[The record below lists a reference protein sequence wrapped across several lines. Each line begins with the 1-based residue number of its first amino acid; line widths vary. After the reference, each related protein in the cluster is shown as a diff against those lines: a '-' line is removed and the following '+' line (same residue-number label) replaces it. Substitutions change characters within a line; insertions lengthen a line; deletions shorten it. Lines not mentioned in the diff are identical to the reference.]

1 MNLRQ
6 EKILEL
12 LNKSDTWIKGKELS
26 IILDVS
32 DRTIRSDIDK
42 LNQEF
47 PGIVQSSTR
56 QGYALDFDV
65 YSQFIT
71 QTTETIPQTP
81 EERAVYITKRLLSD
95 DPHLTIRQ
103 LEDILFISE
112 NTIERDLKRVHEL
125 VFPYK
130 GLKLVRENKEI
141 RFEGDERVKRKLY
154 RDLLESELQNNFLNL
169 NRTASLYEKFD
180 LLYVTDV
187 LNAILEE
194 KNYNIRQ
201 TAIPMI
207 IVHLGISIERMLSG
221 NYLEEN
227 TRRDEISK
235 TLEYS
240 IAQEYYDRISNSI
253 PIDFKEAEVLG
264 LAFLLMGYKNAEIL
278 EEKVRYN
285 DLEYNV
291 SNVIEKIIEHVKSR
305 YDIDLSEDTDF
316 KNGLH
321 VHIQSLVGRAVNDN
335 IIPNV
340 HLQEIKRTFPL
351 IFEMGLS
358 VGQIIA
364 NEMNI
369 AVSESE
375 SGFLSLHIGAAYE
388 RLSHEHKYSVMLIAP
403 SNRSLSKLTKGKIT
417 NMFKTRLMITEI
429 FEYYIESEVE
439 ASNVDLIISTL
450 PIEHELN
457 IPTIQISMF
466 VNHED
471 ESKIF
476 SALNELDKRRFDLE
490 FKTRFGTLIDERFF
504 YVNHKGKSDVEIIDF
519 MSDELYKE
527 GIVDSNFKES
537 VRERERMSST
547 SFVYS
552 VAIPHAL
559 ELKSKKSKI
568 GIALLDKPIRWG
580 SYDVKIV
587 MLLAISEEDS
597 SLMWS
602 FFDWLAEIIDDTEKL
617 TRLMQSKNRNEFVHW
632 IMND

>member
-95 DPHLTIRQ
+95 DPHLTIRE